1 MTETSHDSRTAWTK
15 HFVDELQLR
24 HVDQKE
30 IDTALESVREHLD
43 DSGETPDDAFGDP
56 REYAA
61 SLKLPARDEG
71 FGRPGSYAAIG
82 LTVVSFIVF
91 GIAVLRWFDHGATPA
106 VIGWT
111 IAGTI
116 GLLTGSIWMTIGLAR
131 HIVEATLRQRFKG
144 SDAQLWGRW
153 GPVAIAIPWVFP
165 TFAAAIVLICA
176 LLR

>member
-61 SLKLPARDEG
+61 SLKPRPVTRDSG
-71 FGRPGSYAAIG
+71 VRVPTRPLDSRSCPSSCSGSPSSDG
-82 LTVVSFIVF
+82 ST
-91 GIAVLRWFDHGATPA
+91 
-106 VIGWT
+106 
-111 IAGTI
+111 
-116 GLLTGSIWMTIGLAR
+116 TG
-131 HIVEATLRQRFKG
+131 Q
-144 SDAQLWGRW
+144 
-153 GPVAIAIPWVFP
+153 PPP
-165 TFAAAIVLICA
+165 
-176 LLR
+176 